1 MKAGLRPRIT
11 NTNDRTFDDHHLSF
25 ESAGALEFVNEYSG
39 FAVAPAHYIAFAELK
54 HARPAALLYHCGS
67 EPMKPK
73 PDVEF
78 AAFVG
83 IDWADAKHDMC
94 LQAANNEQREWAVV
108 AHRPAAIDTW
118 ASALRQRFH
127 GRPVAVCLELAK
139 GPLVYA
145 LQKYDFLVLFPVHP
159 ATLAKYREAFA
170 PSHAKADP
178 TDAQLALELLL
189 RYRAKLKP
197 LTPQSVPMR
206 TLLRLVEQRRRLV
219 GDKSRI
225 GNRLSDALKQYFPDV
240 LAWFPDKDTLLF
252 CDFLSRWPTLKQLQ
266 RARRSTLRSFFH
278 EHHVRSQA
286 RIDARL
292 HAIRNAIPLTDDPAV
307 IRPNQ
312 LLVLALV
319 EQLRATLQAIERFD
333 VEIATVSETLP
344 DYSLFRALPGAGATL
359 APRLLV
365 AFGEQRERYQS
376 AAEVQRYTGIA
387 PVTESSGKKHW
398 VHWRLQC
405 PTFLRQTFVEW
416 AGATIPRSF
425 WAAAYYRQQRDK
437 GCSHQAAVRALAFKW
452 IRILYRCW
460 QTRTPYDEST
470 YLNALKR
477 RGSPLLTS
485 IAASAK
491 NT

>member
-1 MKAGLRPRIT
+1 MKR
-11 NTNDRTFDDHHLSF
+11 H
-25 ESAGALEFVNEYSG
+25 
-39 FAVAPAHYIAFAELK
+39 
-54 HARPAALLYHCGS
+54 
-67 EPMKPK
+67 

-78 AAFVG
+78 AAFAG
-83 IDWADAKHDMC
+83 IDWSDTKHDIC
-94 LQAANNEQREWAVV
+94 LQAANSEERELAVV
-108 AHRPAAIDTW
+108 PHRPAAIDAW
-118 ASALRQRFH
+118 ASALRQRF
-127 GRPVAVCLELAK
+127 GGQPVAVCLELAK

-189 RYRAKLKP
+189 RYRVKLKA

-206 TLLRLVEQRRRLV
+206 MLLRLVEQRRRLV
-219 GDKSRI
+219 GDQNRI
-225 GNRLSDALKQYFPDV
+225 SNRLTDALKQYFPDV
-240 LAWFPDKDTLLF
+240 LVWFPDRDTPLF
-252 CDFLSRWPTLKQLQ
+252 CDFLTRWPTLKQLK
-266 RARRSTLRSFFH
+266 RARRATLQSFFH
-278 EHHVRSQA
+278 DHHVRSPS
-286 RIDARL
+286 RIEERL
-292 HAIRNAIPLTDDPAV
+292 RAIKSATPLTDDPAV
-307 IRPNQ
+307 LRPNQ

-319 EQLRATLQAIERFD
+319 EQLRVTLQAIESFD
-333 VEIATVSETLP
+333 AESATLSETLP
-344 DYSLFRALPGAGATL
+344 DYALFRALPGAGAIL
-359 APRLLV
+359 APRLLA

-376 AAEVQRYTGIA
+376 AAEMQRYTGIA

-405 PTFLRQTFVEW
+405 PSFLRQTFVEW

-477 RGSPLLTS
+477 RGSPLLAS
-485 IAASAK
+485 IATTAK

>member
-1 MKAGLRPRIT
+1 
-11 NTNDRTFDDHHLSF
+11 
-25 ESAGALEFVNEYSG
+25 
-39 FAVAPAHYIAFAELK
+39 
-54 HARPAALLYHCGS
+54 
-67 EPMKPK
+67 MKP
-73 PDVEF
+73 PPEVAF

-83 IDWADAKHDMC
+83 IDWSDTKHDIC
-94 LQAANNEQREWAVV
+94 LQAGNSEEREFAVV
-108 AHRPAAIDTW
+108 PHCPAAIDAW
-118 ASALRQRFH
+118 ASALRQRFQ

-159 ATLAKYREAFA
+159 ATLAKYREAFV

-206 TLLRLVEQRRRLV
+206 MLLRLVEQRRRLV
-219 GDKSRI
+219 GEQSRI
-225 GNRLSDALKQYFPDV
+225 SNRLTDALKQYFPDV

-252 CDFLSRWPTLKQLQ
+252 CDFLSRWPTLKQLKRTR
-266 RARRSTLRSFFH
+266 RATLQAFFH
-278 EHHVRSQA
+278 DHHVRSQS
-286 RIDARL
+286 RIDERL
-292 HAIRNAIPLTDDPAV
+292 HAIKSATPLTDDLAV
-307 IRPNQ
+307 ILPNQ

-319 EQLRATLQAIERFD
+319 EQLRVTLRAIESFD
-333 VEIATVSETLP
+333 AEIASISQTLP

-359 APRLLV
+359 APRLLA

-398 VHWRLQC
+398 VQQC
-405 PTFLRQTFVEW
+405 PSFLRQTFVEW

-425 WAAAYYRQQRDK
+425 WAAAYYRQQRAK
-437 GCSHQAAVRALAFKW
+437 GCSHHAAVRALAFKW

-477 RGSPLLTS
+477 RGSPLLAS
-485 IAASAK
+485 IAATAK

>member
-1 MKAGLRPRIT
+1 
-11 NTNDRTFDDHHLSF
+11 
-25 ESAGALEFVNEYSG
+25 
-39 FAVAPAHYIAFAELK
+39 
-54 HARPAALLYHCGS
+54 
-67 EPMKPK
+67 MKPHA
-73 PDVEF
+73 DIEF

-83 IDWADAKHDMC
+83 IDWSDTKHDIC
-94 LQAANNEQREWAVV
+94 LQAGNNEEREFSVLKHGAV
-108 AHRPAAIDTW
+108 AIDAW
-118 ASALRQRFH
+118 AGALRQRFQ

-159 ATLAKYREAFA
+159 ATLAKYREAFV

-178 TDAQLALELLL
+178 SDAQFALELLL

-197 LTPQSVPMR
+197 LTPQSAPMR

-219 GDKSRI
+219 GDQNRI
-225 GNRLSDALKQYFPDV
+225 SNRLTDALKQYFPDV
-240 LAWFPDKDTLLF
+240 LAWFADRNTLLF
-252 CDFLSRWPTLKQLQ
+252 CDFISRWSTLKQLK
-266 RARRSTLRSFFH
+266 RARRTTLLSFFH
-278 EHHVRSQA
+278 DHHVRSQS
-286 RIDARL
+286 RIDERL
-292 HAIRNAIPLTDDPAV
+292 HAIKSAIPLTDDPAV
-307 IRPNQ
+307 VIPNQ
-312 LLVLALV
+312 LLVHALV

-333 VEIATVSETLP
+333 IEIATVSETLP
-344 DYSLFRALPGAGATL
+344 DYALFRALPGAGATF
-359 APRLLV
+359 APRLLA

-376 AAEVQRYTGIA
+376 ADEIQRYTGIA

-425 WAAAYYRQQRDK
+425 WAAAYYQQQRDK

-460 QTRTPYDEST
+460 QTRTPYNEST

-477 RGSPLLTS
+477 RGSPLL
-485 IAASAK
+485 ASMMAPAK
-491 NT
+491 NS